1 LAVVRQAFPLAWG
14 DVLNR
19 LSPDKHGRG
28 NKVEQTQPDFQ
39 RIAQHS
45 ADIYFRLYFRDG
57 LAYVSPGFE
66 VALGYASEDCL
77 HQAQFFGQLIDGS
90 SQDEFESALSLLRS
104 RAQPSI
110 SSVVRL
116 RCKDGGLIWAEL
128 FGIAVENDVGD
139 VVGIDGVARDVS
151 EHLQVTELLSRHTHE
166 QQVLLNVQRD
176 LWSKLDLKQT
186 CDLIVNE
193 SQRFL
198 KADSCILL
206 LTETDGITLRALS
219 AMGDVTTKQ
228 LPQIVRIGEGLLG
241 RVVQLGAPQRLEGRS
256 VSGGQL
262 RDEAGKTVLVAP
274 LKLEGQVTGALIAQG
289 NAVALG
295 QADLKFLESIS
306 QAAAK
311 AIDNS
316 RSFQEVRRQ
325 ASTDGLTG
333 AFNRRFFE
341 SNLANELSRADRLG
355 YAVGLLFVDV
365 DDLKVIND
373 NHGHLVGDDVLRS
386 LVQLLKRK
394 LRETDWV
401 ARYGGDEFAVV
412 LPGCSADQLELLA
425 GRLKKSLA
433 TLKVDLP
440 NGDRLPVSFSIGG
453 SVYPESVSVTDN
465 LVAAADNAERA
476 AKLAG
481 GNRIVIHRSHLDRRQ
496 RSSGDS
502 A

>member
-1 LAVVRQAFPLAWG
+1 MQEV
-14 DVLNR
+14 
-19 LSPDKHGRG
+19 
-28 NKVEQTQPDFQ
+28 QPDFQ

-45 ADIYFRLYFRDG
+45 SDIYFRLYFSDG

-66 VALGYASEDCL
+66 AALGYVSEECL
-77 HQAQFFGQLIDGS
+77 HRPQFFSDLMAVS
-90 SQDEFESALSLLRS
+90 SRDEFEAALSKLRTH
-104 RAQPSI
+104 AQS
-110 SSVVRL
+110 SFTSVVRL
-116 RCKDGGLIWAEL
+116 SCKDGRLIWAEL
-128 FGIAVENDVGD
+128 FGVSVENDSGD
-139 VVGIDGVARDVS
+139 VVGIDGLARDVS
-151 EHLQVTELLSRHTHE
+151 EHLQVAELLSRQSHE

-186 CDLIVNE
+186 CDLIVRE
-193 SQRFL
+193 TQRFL

-206 LTETDGITLRALS
+206 LTEADGITLRALS
-219 AMGDVTTKQ
+219 GMGDVTTKQ
-228 LPQIVRIGEGLLG
+228 LPQIVRIGDGLLG
-241 RVVQLGAPQRLEGRS
+241 RVVQMGAPQRLEGRS

-274 LKLEGQVTGALIAQG
+274 LRLEGQVTGALIAQG
-289 NAVALG
+289 SAVAFG
-295 QADLKFLESIS
+295 QADLEFLESIS
-306 QAAAK
+306 QAAAQ

-325 ASTDGLTG
+325 ASIDGLTG

-341 SNLANELSRADRLG
+341 SNLANELGRADRLG
-355 YAVGLLFVDV
+355 YSVGLLFIDV

-373 NHGHLVGDDVLRS
+373 NHGHLVGDEVLRS
-386 LVQLLKRK
+386 LVRLLKRK

-412 LPGCSADQLELLA
+412 LPGCSADQLEMLA
-425 GRLKKSLA
+425 GKLNRGLEA
-433 TLKVDLP
+433 IAVDLP
-440 NGDRLPVSFSIGG
+440 TGDRLPVSFSIGG

-465 LVAAADNAERA
+465 LVEAADNAERA

-481 GNRIVIHRSHLDRRQ
+481 GNRIVIHRPRLAPRKRNAE
-496 RSSGDS
+496 RS

>member
-1 LAVVRQAFPLAWG
+1 VQQA
-14 DVLNR
+14 
-19 LSPDKHGRG
+19 
-28 NKVEQTQPDFQ
+28 QPDFQ

-45 ADIYFRLYFRDG
+45 SDIYFRLYFGDG

-66 VALGYASEDCL
+66 SALGYVAEECL
-77 HQAQFFGQLIDGS
+77 HQAQFFSNLIDGS
-90 SQDEFESALSLLRS
+90 SRDEFEAALSTLRS
-104 RAQPSI
+104 HAQSSI
-110 SSVVRL
+110 TSVVRL
-116 RCKDGGLIWAEL
+116 RRKDGGLIWAEL
-128 FGIAVENDVGD
+128 FGVSVEDDVGD
-139 VVGIDGVARDVS
+139 VVGIDGLARDVS
-151 EHLQVTELLSRHTHE
+151 EHLQVAELLSRHSHE

-186 CDLIVNE
+186 CDLIVRE

-241 RVVQLGAPQRLEGRS
+241 RVVQMGAPQRLEERS

-274 LKLEGQVTGALIAQG
+274 LRLEGQVTGALIAQG
-289 NAVALG
+289 NVVAFG
-295 QADLKFLESIS
+295 QADLEFLESIS
-306 QAAAK
+306 QAAAQ

-325 ASTDGLTG
+325 ASIDGLTG

-341 SNLANELSRADRLG
+341 SNLANELGRADRLG
-355 YAVGLLFVDV
+355 YSVGLLFVDV

-386 LVQLLKRK
+386 LVKLLNRK

-412 LPGCSADQLELLA
+412 LPGCSADQLEMLA
-425 GRLKKSLA
+425 GKLNMSLGA
-433 TLKVDLP
+433 IEIDLP
-440 NGDRLPVSFSIGG
+440 TGDRLPVSFSIGG

-481 GNRIVIHRSHLDRRQ
+481 GNRIVIHRSRLERRQ

-502 A
+502 G